1 MKQLVPLVLFCSIIS
16 VAVDGYAADRSYV
29 DPGTLDGN
37 GLPFSGAVQTGET
50 LYVAGHIG
58 VTEDRKVPE
67 DAGDEAR
74 LLMDQFQATV
84 TKAGYTMDDLVSV
97 TVYCSDVAHYA
108 AFNAVYKE
116 YFKQTFPARA
126 FIGSGA
132 LLFNARFEMQGIAVK
147 RGN

>member
-1 MKQLVPLVLFCSIIS
+1 MKKLLPFLLFCSIIS
-16 VAVDGYAADRSYV
+16 VAIDGHAADRSYV

-37 GLPFSGAVQTGET
+37 GLPFSGAVQTGDT

-58 VTEDRKVPE
+58 VTEDRKVPA
-67 DAGDEAR
+67 DVSDEAR
-74 LLMDQFQATV
+74 LMMDQFQATM

-126 FIGSGA
+126 FIGSGP

-147 RGN
+147 RGD